1 MTTPMHQAPT
11 AFFPA
16 AAWSRRSAWL
26 VLALL
31 AACTG
36 GGVVSPGAGGPSV
49 DQQRY
54 RLARELAGTPVTVEA
69 ADEGYRVAVPLKY
82 AFDPKR
88 SAVKAPLAAVLDRV
102 ANGVRANSG
111 AEIRVAAP
119 SDGRG
124 GALLA
129 RDRAESTRDYLIARG
144 VPRERFT
151 TVGASAHGAEV
162 EILVSERGATA
173 VR

>member
-1 MTTPMHQAPT
+1 M
-11 AFFPA
+11 
-16 AAWSRRSAWL
+16 
-26 VLALL
+26 LALL

-36 GGVVSPGAGGPSV
+36 GGILSPGADGPSMSE
-49 DQQRY
+49 QRY
-54 RLARELAGTPVTVEA
+54 RLARDLSGTPVTVESA
-69 ADEGYRVAVPLKY
+69 GDGYRVAVPLKY

-102 ANGVRANSG
+102 AQGVRADTS
-111 AEIRVAAP
+111 ATIRVAAP

-129 RDRAESTRDYLIARG
+129 QDRAESTRDYLIARG
-144 VPRERFT
+144 VPRERF
-151 TVGASAHGAEV
+151 ASVATADGSEV

-173 VR
+173 AR